1 MTAGNKV
8 LRHTGA
14 QRTRTVQ
21 SHQRNQI
28 LKAFGSQIHN
38 QLGDTCRLQLENAGG
53 FTAAQHSAGCLICQ
67 RNVININLFTR
78 SFADKA
84 NAITDNSQRAQTQKV
99 HLQQAKLFH
108 FIFIVLGDDATITAL
123 LQRYVIFHIMRRNNN
138 TSSMRACIT
147 RQALYALRKINQ
159 LLDLWAR
166 IVRLTEVLAA
176 VQRLLQRNAQLTR
189 NQLGD
194 FVDLTIA
201 HAKRLADVA
210 HCRARLQCTEGN
222 NLRHTLLSVTAYY
235 IIQHLIALYIAE
247 VGINIRHTYTFR
259 IQEAF
264 EQQMI
269 TQRFNIRYTQQIGH
283 DTACGTATTRPNRN
297 IMAAAIIDKIPDN
310 EEVAGVAHRIDDV
323 QLKVQTLADLL
334 IHNLIALRQSLL
346 AQVTQ
351 IAHSVKALRHRELRQ
366 QQMAELHLH
375 VAAVSNFIGIAQSL
389 RTIAEQRLH
398 LIIAFQIIAV
408 VVKAHTVRLINRAGR
423 LNAQQNILRCGIL
436 LLHIM
441 QIICRYQA
449 KTELLRQLLQLRA
462 YLVLLIKV
470 MVLNFQKVV
479 FLAENVY
486 IFLNAATCSL
496 QVVLQNH
503 LRYLAGNAG
512 TEADNALVIRSQ
524 YVLVYTRLIV
534 KALQLTNADN
544 FHQVMVACIV
554 LRQQNQMIH
563 AAVILFQMRALG
575 QVNLAADN
583 RLDACL
589 GTFLIKFHCAVHCAV
604 VGNRQ
609 AVHPQ
614 LLGIGH
620 QLRDF

>member
-1 MTAGNKV
+1 
-8 LRHTGA
+8 
-14 QRTRTVQ
+14 
-21 SHQRNQI
+21 
-28 LKAFGSQIHN
+28 
-38 QLGDTCRLQLENAGG
+38 
-53 FTAAQHSAGCLICQ
+53 
-67 RNVININLFTR
+67 
-78 SFADKA
+78 
-84 NAITDNSQRAQTQKV
+84 
-99 HLQQAKLFH
+99 
-108 FIFIVLGDDATITAL
+108 
-123 LQRYVIFHIMRRNNN
+123 MRRDNN
-138 TSSMRACIT
+138 TGGMRACVT
-147 RQALYALRKINQ
+147 RQSLHTLRKVNQ
-159 LLDLWAR
+159 LLDLR
-166 IVRLTEVLAA
+166 TRVVCLTEVLAA

-194 FVDLTIA
+194 FVYLAVA
-201 HAKRLADVA
+201 HAQCLAYVA
-210 HCRARLQCTEGN
+210 HCRARLQCAEGN
-222 NLRHTLLSVTAYY
+222 NLRHTLLSVTAHHV
-235 IIQHLIALYIAE
+235 IQHLITLHIAE
-247 VGINIRHTYTFR
+247 VGINIRHAYAFR
-259 IQEAF
+259 IQKAF

-269 TQRFNIRYTQQIGH
+269 TQRFNIRYAQQIGH
-283 DTACGTATTRPNRN
+283 DTACRTATSRTDRN
-297 IMAAAIIDKIPDN
+297 IMTATVVDEVPDN
-310 EEVAGVAHRIDDV
+310 EEVAGVAHRVDDV
-323 QLKVQTLADLL
+323 QLKVQTLAHLL

-351 IAHSVKALRHRELRQ
+351 IAHGIKAIRHRKLRQ

-375 VAAVSNFIGIAQSL
+375 VAAVGNFIGIAQSL
-389 RTIAEQRLH
+389 RTIAEQCLH

-408 VVKAHTVRLINRAGR
+408 VVEAHTIRLINRAGR
-423 LNAQQNILRCGIL
+423 LDAQQNILRRGIL

-441 QIICRYQA
+441 QIVCRHQT

-589 GTFLIKFHCAVHCAV
+589 GTFLIKFHCAVHRAM

-609 AVHPQ
+609 AVHAQ